1 MIKKITVSI
10 ICFIFV
16 VTASVNSYACSSK
29 FDFSDYCAKNA
40 AIRSALLPGWG
51 QAWNEQEKKSWI
63 VFGVFALSAGLSFY
77 FKNEAEKSYDKYSL
91 IGAPAGSE
99 YDNYKRNSDTAIILG
114 TVAVLTWIYGVVDAY
129 LVAEKQE
136 KKYIKNNKVNL
147 VMTANDGFKLEYK
160 TRFSI

>member
-1 MIKKITVSI
+1 MVKKIAVSI
-10 ICFIFV
+10 ICFIFA
-16 VTASVNSYACSSK
+16 VTANVNSYACSSK
-29 FDFSDYCAKNA
+29 FDFSDYSAKNA

-51 QAWNEQEKKSWI
+51 QAWNEQDQKGWI
-63 VFGVFALSAGLSFY
+63 VFGVFAVSAGLAFY
-77 FKNEAEKSYDKYSL
+77 FKNEAEKSYDKYSM

-99 YDNYKRNSDTAIILG
+99 YDNYKTNLDTATILG
-114 TVAVLTWIYGVVDAY
+114 TVAVLTWIYAVVDAY
-129 LVAEKQE
+129 LVADKQE